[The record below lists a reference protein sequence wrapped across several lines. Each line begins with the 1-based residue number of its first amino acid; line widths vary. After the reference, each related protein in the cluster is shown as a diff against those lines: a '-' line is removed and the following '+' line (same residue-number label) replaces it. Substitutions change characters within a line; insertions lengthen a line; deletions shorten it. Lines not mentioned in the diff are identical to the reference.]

1 MLASGWYMGYR
12 VQSPGKMLAR
22 LRHGVRCPGIGGLGK
37 VLTLEASEVQ
47 SKKMILLPTNQGFG
61 SDTGRLGAFW
71 RTVSIAAQLFP
82 DPSY

>member
-1 MLASGWYMGYR
+1 MGYR

-22 LRHGVRCPGIGGLGK
+22 LRHGIRCPGIGGLGK
-37 VLTLEASEVQ
+37 VLTLETSEVQ
-47 SKKMILLPTNQGFG
+47 SKKMIPLPTNQGFG
-61 SDTGRLGAFW
+61 SDTGRLGDFW